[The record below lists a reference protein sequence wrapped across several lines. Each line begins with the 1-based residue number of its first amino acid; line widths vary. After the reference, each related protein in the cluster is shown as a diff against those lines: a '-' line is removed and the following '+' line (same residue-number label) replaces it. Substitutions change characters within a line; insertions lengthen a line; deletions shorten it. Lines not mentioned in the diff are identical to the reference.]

1 MADYEELIGGNFT
14 FGDSLEKAS
23 TQFDQFIEDLNSKGL
38 QLKIEVGNGAL
49 DGITQQ
55 LQAVRTELSG
65 LSSSWKEVFGG
76 ASEAAQ
82 SSTDNIKQSVA
93 SAESAF
99 ISSQKSQ
106 TEAAQ
111 VQSTKRVSIAKEEAD
126 RLKQIQ
132 NDLKAK
138 SQVTPEVS
146 RYGSQFLQQELQR
159 VEAEKQAR
167 LKAPTKEEF
176 GGAQQYGSGVVEKEI
191 GRLESAQQKFEKSR
205 QATLKGTASNDPLQG
220 AGQFGSGVVEKEI
233 SRLEDAQQ
241 KFEKSRQAALK
252 GAPSNEEFPG
262 AQQYGSGVAEKELNR
277 LQEQKT
283 KATQAQ
289 YESDR
294 KEAEKHNADLDKAEA
309 TRQKS
314 VESNQRNLKNAP
326 YREDPNDQFAKARGG
341 VSQTIA
347 NELKKAEEAK
357 SSSGIGGF
365 FGGVGKGLAP
375 GGDSSAASIGEFIGQ
390 ATRFVAA
397 YAAIRAA
404 AEAAAAAIKAP
415 FEIIKGGIEYLSE
428 FQERA
433 SQLKTTLL
441 DHGFF
446 SKDPADN
453 MKLAGEAADAL
464 QGKVDDLATKLH
476 VKSQTIQAAFE
487 TFSGY
492 GGNALTGNVSD
503 SVQLAGIATGA
514 LQSQNPV
521 IQQRTVATQLQKLTT
536 GTLKD
541 TDKLPAALGIS
552 AEKLNA
558 MAKGAATTH
567 DLLQQIEA
575 DVPGISD
582 RIGTANDRF
591 ASLVDSAK
599 LLGERLEGIIAK
611 PVFDV
616 LSEQLRNLIAWVD
629 KNKDAIN
636 AFAAVLGEA
645 FKSMEEA
652 LVSAGKNGAP
662 ILLSALKHA
671 VVLANDMATHIGTA
685 VNLLAAFHGDKSFS
699 QAVQE
704 NHAAIDK
711 GDNTDDNLTLS
722 PEQARDNSKQRL
734 SKTLAEKYHADK
746 GYLSDPTGYN
756 KEYASGA
763 AGIDQTYN
771 DRVHPKKGLG
781 DAAIGAYNNLTHPAP
796 AKPTGNTPAD
806 QLSGIREDYTKS
818 VEGIKKQGAA
828 IRSAIEEDAKAFRI
842 TLIDA
847 ADLKAA
853 SYTEEADKVTAAGKK
868 ATAAIAKVA
877 DGKDPAKTRNVK
889 KSITDTIG
897 LNNSDLADAAAKSG
911 KADLDAVDKQ
921 SDAITG
927 INQAGSATR
936 ATDLLNADYA
946 YKQELAAKGL
956 ITDQQALDNEQKYW
970 DSLYVIR
977 KKGVQDSLDL
987 EQKDGPGTG
996 DKKKITELQQQL
1008 ATLGTQQGVQNTT
1021 LGRKQ
1026 EDVSYNERQ
1035 RQFGLQSQRDQADI
1049 DAAGNKADVDR
1060 HAGLTDYAKPDNL
1073 ALLQAQR
1080 QSLQTEQDKAVDTAQ
1095 KAQFDYFR
1103 TNPNATPE
1111 QLASNPAVQAAQTKV
1126 QVINAALIKTDKLIA
1141 SSYDQG
1147 QSSQEAS
1154 DKLFGQ
1160 AGENGHFQ
1168 GTDKD
1173 GNSSAFGTIG
1183 QSAES
1188 IGNLAKGVSGGVA
1201 AVEQGYQ
1208 QGGAGGAVGAGVSQ
1222 IGQFIPGIA
1231 GQIVSGIGSVISTV
1245 SALFTQAAQEIGKQV
1260 GLAVDKAMA
1269 KYSEGQST
1277 LSSTLAT
1284 VTAQYNTLV
1293 AQETG
1298 RKGGQQV
1305 LDTEGLQLQ
1314 QQIDQL
1320 KQQQQ
1325 QTAVSFTDSTIVAGG
1340 TNSVAQQWLSTWI
1353 AVNKEV
1359 QTYENAVG
1367 TAAAVQLA
1375 NQYLNEQ
1382 LDAQRKQLQDQYVQ
1396 GQASAVND
1404 ALQLNQLLQ
1413 QRNNYEDQY
1422 RQQVFSLQS
1431 NDSLARRGNPAEDTA
1446 RQISLAKSQY
1456 NQQVIQLNFQIST
1469 YQQKVAYEQQ
1479 IYGLATTTAALQQ
1492 QALADQ
1498 GYQLQEQIA
1507 QAQTVVALLQSI
1519 SGLTASGGALN
1530 IPGLPIGPPTNYGI
1544 NDGSLNPIPGYGA
1557 PGTTDNSTNT
1567 INITIP
1573 AGILPATGTP
1583 NDFATAIG
1591 NELVYALRTRGSA
1604 TI

>member
-1 MADYEELIGGNFT
+1 MADYEELIGANFT

-23 TQFDQFIEDLNSKGL
+23 TQFDEFIKNLNSKGL

-55 LQAVRTELSG
+55 LQAVRNELSG

-76 ASEAAQ
+76 ASDAAQ
-82 SSTDNIKQSVA
+82 TSTDSIKQSVA

-111 VQSTKRVSIAKEEAD
+111 AGSTKRIEIANAEANAIKRTQEE
-126 RLKQIQ
+126 
-132 NDLKAK
+132 LKAK
-138 SQVTPEVS
+138 SQITPEVS
-146 RYGSQFLQQELQR
+146 RYGSQFMQQELQR
-159 VEAEKQAR
+159 LEAEKQAR

-205 QATLKGTASNDPLQG
+205 QAALKGSPSGDPLEG
-220 AGQFGSGVVEKEI
+220 SGQFGSGVVEKEI
-233 SRLEDAQQ
+233 SRLETAQQ

-252 GAPSNEEFPG
+252 GAPSGDQFEGVG
-262 AQQYGSGVAEKELNR
+262 AYGSGVVEKELNR
-277 LQEQKT
+277 VQAEKT

-289 YESDR
+289 YDSDR
-294 KEAEKHNADLDKAEA
+294 KEAEKYNSTLDKNK
-309 TRQKS
+309 QKAQAAS
-314 VESNQRNLKNAP
+314 
-326 YREDPNDQFAKARGG
+326 
-341 VSQTIA
+341 SQSLA
-347 NELKKAEEAK
+347 NELKRSEEAK
-357 SSSGIGGF
+357 SNSGVGGF
-365 FGGVGKGLAP
+365 FKGVGNGLVP
-375 GGDSSAASIGEFIGQ
+375 GGENSSAASIGEFVGQ

-397 YAAIRAA
+397 YAAIRVA
-404 AEAAAAAIKAP
+404 AEAAGAAIKAP
-415 FEIIKGGIEYLSE
+415 FEIIKGGIQYLTE
-428 FQERA
+428 FQEKA

-446 SKDPADN
+446 SKDPAEN

-492 GGNALTGNVSD
+492 GGNDLTKNVGD

-558 MAKGAATTH
+558 MAKGAQTTH

-575 DVPGISD
+575 DVPGITD

-591 ASLVDSAK
+591 SSLVDSAE
-599 LLGERLEGIIAK
+599 LLGERLEGIVAK
-611 PVFDV
+611 PVFD
-616 LSEQLRNLIAWVD
+616 LLTEQLKSLIDWVN
-629 KNKDAIN
+629 KNKDSIQAFAATLGAAFGSIESEFANLGKEGAPLLVGALKNAIYNASTLLGIVGRIANSFNLISGKKTLSQVQTENQGSLNQEADTADLLFKSPADARDSRKKRLTDQLTEKYRGQKGDHTDAFMQEYNSGTAKIDQDYKNQTSTSDPSAAAIN
-636 AFAAVLGEA
+636 AY
-645 FKSMEEA
+645 
-652 LVSAGKNGAP
+652 
-662 ILLSALKHA
+662 H
-671 VVLANDMATHIGTA
+671 
-685 VNLLAAFHGDKSFS
+685 
-699 QAVQE
+699 
-704 NHAAIDK
+704 
-711 GDNTDDNLTLS
+711 NTT
-722 PEQARDNSKQRL
+722 K
-734 SKTLAEKYHADK
+734 
-746 GYLSDPTGYN
+746 
-756 KEYASGA
+756 
-763 AGIDQTYN
+763 
-771 DRVHPKKGLG
+771 
-781 DAAIGAYNNLTHPAP
+781 PAP
-796 AKPTGNTPAD
+796 AKQTGNTSSD
-806 QLSGIREDYTKS
+806 QLSAIREDYTKS

-828 IRSAIEEDAKAFRI
+828 IRSAVEEDAKAFRI

-847 ADLKAA
+847 ADIKAA

-877 DGKDPAKTRNVK
+877 DGKDPAKTRNAK

-897 LNNSDLADAAAKSG
+897 LNNSDLADARAKG
-911 KADLDAVDKQ
+911 GTADLDAVDKQ
-921 SDAITG
+921 SDAVDAV
-927 INQAGSATR
+927 NLAGSQTR

-946 YKQELAAKGL
+946 YKQELAQKGL
-956 ITDQQALDNEQKYW
+956 ITDQQALDNEQTYW
-970 DSLYVIR
+970 DKLYKIR
-977 KKGVQDSLDL
+977 LDGIQKSIDAEKKDSL
-987 EQKDGPGTG
+987 G
-996 DKKKITELQQQL
+996 DPKKLAELNQQRQ
-1008 ATLGTQQGVQNTT
+1008 TTTTQQTDQNTK
-1021 LGRKQ
+1021 LQ
-1026 EDVSYNERQ
+1026 RQ
-1035 RQFGLQSQRDQADI
+1035 RDNLPYDAENRRIGVEIDTAQTGATQASTREEI
-1049 DAAGNKADVDR
+1049 DR
-1060 HAGLTDYAKPDNL
+1060 HAGLPETALRDSRSVASANTQ
-1073 ALLQAQR
+1073 LLQAQ
-1080 QSLQTEQDKAVDTAQ
+1080 LDKAVNDQQ
-1095 KAQFDYFR
+1095 KTTQDFFKA
-1103 TNPNATPE
+1103 NPNATPE
-1111 QLASNPAVQAAQTKV
+1111 QLAANPAVQSGVMHVQTINADLLKAKAQETDLQQQGLTQEQGLNALLGPGGVNGHILGANQDGSAAQTAYGDV
-1126 QVINAALIKTDKLIA
+1126 
-1141 SSYDQG
+1141 G
-1147 QSSQEAS
+1147 Q
-1154 DKLFGQ
+1154 
-1160 AGENGHFQ
+1160 
-1168 GTDKD
+1168 TI
-1173 GNSSAFGTIG
+1173 SSA
-1183 QSAES
+1183 
-1188 IGNLAKGVSGGVA
+1188 GNLAKFAAGAVG

-1208 QGGAGGAVGAGVSQ
+1208 QGGVLGATGAGLGQVGTGISAIPGGA
-1222 IGQFIPGIA
+1222 IA
-1231 GQIVSGIGSVISTV
+1231 GEIVSGVGSVLSTV
-1245 SALFTQAAQEIGKQV
+1245 SALFQQAAQEIGKQV
-1260 GLAVDKAMA
+1260 GLAVDKAME
-1269 KYSEGQST
+1269 KYSSGQST
-1277 LSSTLAT
+1277 LNTTLAT
-1284 VTAQYNTLV
+1284 VTQQYNSLV

-1298 RKGGQQV
+1298 KKGGQQV

-1325 QTAVSFTDSTIVAGG
+1325 QTAVSFTDSTVVAGG

-1382 LDAQRKQLQDQYVQ
+1382 LDAQRKQLQDQYVS

-1431 NDSLARRGNPAEDTA
+1431 SDSLARRGNPAEDTA

-1573 AGILPATGTP
+1573 ASALPATGTP
-1583 NDFATAIG
+1583 QDFATAIG
-1591 NELVYALRTRGSA
+1591 NEMVYALRTKGSV
-1604 TI
+1604 